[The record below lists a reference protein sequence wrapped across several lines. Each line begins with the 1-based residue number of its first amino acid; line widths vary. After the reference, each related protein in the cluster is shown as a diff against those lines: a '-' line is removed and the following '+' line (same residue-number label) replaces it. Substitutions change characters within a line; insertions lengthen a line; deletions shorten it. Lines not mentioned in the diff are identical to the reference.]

1 LVLLDRKEWQNLSH
15 VYIFKATFTMDAMGR
30 QKAAVSKPTAVRLP
44 GWNRICMGLI
54 VATKTVSL
62 AVNNRLLLNTPI
74 AATAAATKSAFIPDR
89 NAVYAYVEMLTQ
101 VNMFR
106 QDLPTVLKTTAWNS
120 RGDLLAWVAQDWA
133 ESEKNSNG
141 KRPISLV
148 MEAEVKNGTGLPYLV
163 AIPMTDD
170 MTEVNKKST
179 CSHVITQQSHNT
191 ENSIQI
197 FPGNQCSSLAFKM
210 PTKS

>member
-1 LVLLDRKEWQNLSH
+1 
-15 VYIFKATFTMDAMGR
+15 MDAMGR

-89 NAVYAYVEMLTQ
+89 NAVYAFVEMLTQ

-133 ESEKNSNG
+133 ESGKNSNG
-141 KRPISLV
+141 KRPVSLV

-170 MTEVNKKST
+170 MTEVNKKT
-179 CSHVITQQSHNT
+179 RVLMLVHCIFTNT
-191 ENSIQI
+191 ENSKQM
-197 FPGNQCSSLAFKM
+197 FPENQCSSLTFKM
-210 PTKS
+210 PTKN

>member
-1 LVLLDRKEWQNLSH
+1 
-15 VYIFKATFTMDAMGR
+15 MDAMGR

-89 NAVYAYVEMLTQ
+89 NAVYAFVEMLTQ

-133 ESEKNSNG
+133 ESGKNSNG

-148 MEAEVKNGTGLPYLV
+148 TEAEVKNGTGLPYLV

-170 MTEVNKKST
+170 MTEVYSTKHVFSCYYTAKSQYRKFET
-179 CSHVITQQSHNT
+179 NIPRKRNCAATVPIPT
-191 ENSIQI
+191 
-197 FPGNQCSSLAFKM
+197 FMSL
-210 PTKS
+210 